1 MKVAYLMNTYPLVS
15 TTFIRREIHAL
26 EELGVQV
33 ERFAVRTWA
42 EELVDPRD
50 IEERRR
56 TAYLLTGNS
65 FGLIG
70 SFVKELVVNPSGLF
84 RGLKT
89 GYGLWRTAGEGFVKH
104 AAYLLEAVSLRQRM
118 AAAKLQHVHVHFGT
132 NATTVAM
139 LARALG
145 GGTYSFTAHGPDEF
159 VEPFRSSYDLK
170 IRDAAFVAAISNFC
184 RVQLARIAG
193 MECWDKIEIVPCALD
208 LREFPDKP
216 DGARQNQNLVC
227 IGRLCPQ
234 KAQTLFPDAIEPLSD
249 AFPDLKIVLV
259 GDGETRQ
266 ELEDKIARKGLEQ
279 HFEILGWC
287 SNEEVRA
294 RLIGARAMLLP
305 SFAEGLPV
313 SIMEAFALRRPVIS
327 SYIAGI
333 PELVDSSCGWLVP
346 AGDVPALTAAIRDCL
361 TRDEKELNAMANVGR
376 SRIEAR
382 HDIQR
387 SAALLREAF
396 GHYSGER
403 R

>member
-1 MKVAYLMNTYPLVS
+1 MRVAYLMNTYPLIS

-26 EELGVQV
+26 EEMGVEV
-33 ERFAVRTWA
+33 ERFAVRAWA

-50 IEERRR
+50 IEELGK
-56 TAYLLTGNS
+56 TTYLLTDNMM
-65 FGLIG
+65 GLMAAFI
-70 SFVKELVVNPSGLF
+70 KELVVNPRGLF
-84 RGLKT
+84 RGLRT
-89 GYGLWRTAGEGFVKH
+89 AYRLWRSAGGGLVRH
-104 AAYLLEAVSLRQRM
+104 AAYLLEAISLRQRM
-118 AAAKLQHVHVHFGT
+118 YAANLEHVHVHFGT

-139 LARALG
+139 LARGIG

-193 MECWDKIEIVPCALD
+193 MECWNKIEIVPCALD
-208 LREFPDKP
+208 LRDFPNEP
-216 DGARQNQNLVC
+216 DDTPRNQQLVC

-259 GDGETRQ
+259 GDGETRP
-266 ELEDKIARKGLEQ
+266 ELEAKIASKGLDK
-279 HFEILGWC
+279 HFELLGWC
-287 SNEEVRA
+287 SNEEVRK
-294 RLIGARAMLLP
+294 RLGGARAMLLP

-313 SIMEAFALRRPVIS
+313 SIMEAFALRKPVIS
-327 SYIAGI
+327 TYIAGI
-333 PELVDSSCGWLVP
+333 PELVDSSCGWIVP

-361 TRDEKELNAMANVGR
+361 TRDEELKAMGEVGR

-382 HDIQR
+382 HDVQR
-387 SAALLREAF
+387 SAALLRDAF
-396 GHYSGER
+396 RRYGNER
-403 R
+403 A

>member
-1 MKVAYLMNTYPLVS
+1 MRVAYLMNTYPLIS

-26 EELGVQV
+26 EEMGVEV
-33 ERFAVRTWA
+33 ERFAVRAWA

-50 IEERRR
+50 IEELGK
-56 TAYLLTGNS
+56 TTYLLTDNMM
-65 FGLIG
+65 GLMAAFI
-70 SFVKELVVNPSGLF
+70 KELVVNPRGLF
-84 RGLKT
+84 RGLRT
-89 GYGLWRTAGEGFVKH
+89 AYRLWRSAGGGLVRH
-104 AAYLLEAVSLRQRM
+104 AAYLLEAISLRQRM
-118 AAAKLQHVHVHFGT
+118 YAANLEHVHVHFGT

-139 LARALG
+139 LARGIG

-193 MECWDKIEIVPCALD
+193 MECWNKIEIVPCALD
-208 LREFPDKP
+208 LRDFPNEP
-216 DGARQNQNLVC
+216 EGNHRNQRLVC

-259 GDGETRQ
+259 GDGETRP
-266 ELEDKIARKGLEQ
+266 ELEAKIASKGLDK
-279 HFEILGWC
+279 HFELLGWC
-287 SNEEVRA
+287 SNEEVRK
-294 RLIGARAMLLP
+294 RLGGARAMLLP

-313 SIMEAFALRRPVIS
+313 SIMEAFALRKPVIS
-327 SYIAGI
+327 TYIAGI
-333 PELVDSSCGWLVP
+333 PELVDSSCGWIVP

-361 TRDEKELNAMANVGR
+361 TRDEELKAMGEVGR

-382 HDIQR
+382 HDVQR
-387 SAALLREAF
+387 SAALLRDAF
-396 GHYSGER
+396 RRYGNER
-403 R
+403 A